1 MGKIIE
7 KIRDNADEK
16 IDNILNIAHANTM
29 QNYIPRWKQISNA
42 ETVDDIDF
50 SIPCIE
56 IESKLCDPRNLKRIK
71 GGKHTPEFLE
81 LLTSD

>member
-16 IDNILNIAHANTM
+16 INNVLNLAHANTM
-29 QNYIPRWKQISNA
+29 KNYIPRWLGICGVKTID
-42 ETVDDIDF
+42 EIDF
-50 SIPCIE
+50 TIPCIE

-71 GGKHTPEFLE
+71 GGKHTSEFLE